1 MHIRKKELGMLQ
13 AIGLSDGQLMRMLQL
28 EGLFYTLGTLVL
40 SVGGG
45 SLAAYPVFLWARK
58 NAMFNIRYIHYPVEA
73 TIVMTVVLV
82 LVQVVLVLL
91 LSRHVRKNSII
102 ERIRFE
108 N

>member
-1 MHIRKKELGMLQ
+1 
-13 AIGLSDGQLMRMLQL
+13 
-28 EGLFYTLGTLVL
+28 
-40 SVGGG
+40 
-45 SLAAYPVFLWARK
+45 
-58 NAMFNIRYIHYPVEA
+58 MFNIRYIHYPVEA